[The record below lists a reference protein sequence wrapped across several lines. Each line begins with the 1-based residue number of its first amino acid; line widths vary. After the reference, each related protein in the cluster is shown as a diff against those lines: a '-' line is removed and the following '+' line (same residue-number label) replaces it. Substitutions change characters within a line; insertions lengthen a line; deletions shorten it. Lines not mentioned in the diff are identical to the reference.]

1 MEPRSTAVNMWG
13 VHSCIFLMKERSSWK
28 DSELLVWAIEFYECC
43 NPKSCKDHCVF
54 LSCFLCETVM
64 LSFLII
70 RNIIMQE
77 GALRGITNHS
87 TN

>member
-1 MEPRSTAVNMWG
+1 MCGGTYN
-13 VHSCIFLMKERSSWK
+13 CIFLMKKSPHSWK
-28 DSELLVWAIEFYECC
+28 DSELLFWVIEFYECC

-54 LSCFLCETVM
+54 LSCFLFETVM
-64 LSFLII
+64 QSFLII